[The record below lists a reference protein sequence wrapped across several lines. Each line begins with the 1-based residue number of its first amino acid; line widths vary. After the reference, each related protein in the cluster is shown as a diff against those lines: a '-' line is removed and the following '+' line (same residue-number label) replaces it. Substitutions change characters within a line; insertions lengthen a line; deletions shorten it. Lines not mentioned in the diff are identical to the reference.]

1 MMFARLEPELLFG
14 AIDEEEGVGLNV
26 VAVEKDV
33 ETGAG
38 VGNGVGA
45 VVGAC
50 AIFFFKDAI
59 MSFWVHLLVNELL
72 TTVSNAKSDCKR

>member
-1 MMFARLEPELLFG
+1 MMFARLEPELPFG

-45 VVGAC
+45 GVGAC
-50 AIFFFKDAI
+50 AIFFLKMQLCRFG
-59 MSFWVHLLVNELL
+59 F
-72 TTVSNAKSDCKR
+72 TC